1 MERPRF
7 PEGLRVLLLES
18 AASSSA
24 TTALL
29 QGLKYEVMAVAE
41 LSSAV
46 SALKRNSSSGSG
58 SCCSRAFDVVLA
70 DSQLLAGD
78 AQHQLLRAAQP
89 LPVVLMG
96 GESCSAAEIL
106 AAVEAGAADVLDRP
120 LSQLKLRNLWQHT
133 VRMMMT
139 VDSSNSGGSCQGS
152 PRAAAADD
160 VTEQQQDAAAVTAGQ
175 QLLQSPLLADS
186 MLGCL
191 AQDCSLDALDLAPL
205 LPSQLAFDP
214 DTILLDLHA
223 PMQADEPSLED
234 ILQPCVL
241 PDDSDA
247 LLGCSSDH
255 MGCSS
260 GATVFQSSKC
270 AELESSADAASCL
283 PAMTGPVNTCSTA
296 AGALAD
302 MGGVLAGCG
311 TQQSSLLVR
320 CQHAMNLWFCMR
332 PHVCC
337 LVVSHHDA

>member
-18 AASSSA
+18 AVSSST

-29 QGLKYEVMAVAE
+29 QGLKYEVMAVGE
-41 LSSAV
+41 LSGAV

-78 AQHQLLRAAQP
+78 GQRQLLRAAQP

-96 GESCSAAEIL
+96 GECCSAAEIL

-139 VDSSNSGGSCQGS
+139 ADSSKSGGSCPSS
-152 PRAAAADD
+152 PREAAADAE
-160 VTEQQQDAAAVTAGQ
+160 TEHQQQERQQQDEAAVVATAQQ
-175 QLLQSPLLADS
+175 QLLLSPLLADS
-186 MLGCL
+186 LLGGS
-191 AQDCSLDALDLAPL
+191 AQDCNLDALNLPPL

-223 PMQADEPSLED
+223 PVQADELSLED
-234 ILQPCVL
+234 ILQPCAP
-241 PDDSDA
+241 PDESDV
-247 LLGCSSDH
+247 LLGSSSDH

-270 AELESSADAASCL
+270 AELESSADTASCL
-283 PAMTGPVNTCSTA
+283 PAMTSAANTCSTA
-296 AGALAD
+296 AGALLV
-302 MGGVLAGCG
+302 GGAVRLLVVKQQ
-311 TQQSSLLVR
+311 QQS
-320 CQHAMNLWFCMR
+320 
-332 PHVCC
+332 
-337 LVVSHHDA
+337 

>member
-1 MERPRF
+1 
-7 PEGLRVLLLES
+7 VLLLES
-18 AASSSA
+18 AASGSA

-78 AQHQLLRAAQP
+78 GQHQLLRAAQP

-96 GESCSAAEIL
+96 GEACSAAEIL
-106 AAVEAGAADVLDRP
+106 AVVEAGAADVLDRP

-139 VDSSNSGGSCQGS
+139 ADSSNSGGSCQGS

-160 VTEQQQDAAAVTAGQ
+160 ATEQQQQDDAAAASPTH

-186 MLGCL
+186 MLGGCT
-191 AQDCSLDALDLAPL
+191 QDCSLDALDLAPL

-223 PMQADEPSLED
+223 PVQADEPSLED
-234 ILQPCVL
+234 ILQPCAL

-270 AELESSADAASCL
+270 AELESSADTASCL
-283 PAMTGPVNTCSTA
+283 PAMTVNTCSTA
-296 AGALAD
+296 AGAL
-302 MGGVLAGCG
+302 GGWGDVLAGDGKQRQLLFDYMMPACG
-311 TQQSSLLVR
+311 AHVVL
-320 CQHAMNLWFCMR
+320 HE
-332 PHVCC
+332 HVCVLSC
-337 LVVSHHDA
+337 L